1 MRNRKEY
8 RRSAVDRAVRP
19 YTSAVMIDDALN
31 RSQPDACPR
40 KIRGIVQALEGLE
53 ERAGVGHV
61 ESGAVVLDREYRFR
75 TFGLRAQFDARI
87 RRPCG
92 ELPGIAE

>member
-61 ESGAVVLDREYRFR
+61 ESGVRAVNFQALPNKLSSS
-75 TFGLRAQFDARI
+75 TRI
-87 RRPCG
+87 S
-92 ELPGIAE
+92 PGSACAESPV